1 MCVYKE
7 LIIAGGTEKDFEK
20 EPPDEYMFSSNDMIT
35 FMSDDMVIGVLL
47 DNSVGLVCE
56 LVSRSLP

>member
-1 MCVYKE
+1 MEFRSSYDGYVFIKN
-7 LIIAGGTEKDFEK
+7 LLL
-20 EPPDEYMFSSNDMIT
+20 PPDEYMFSSKDMIT

-56 LVSRSLP
+56 LVSCSLP